1 MRDLVLLALPEE
13 APNLTKL
20 YKNVRTVGVGKV
32 SSAINA
38 TWLITLFKADR
49 VINLGTAGSITA
61 GPGIHRINQVVQHD
75 VNIQPLGLE
84 PGQHLN
90 DPLSYIHLG
99 GQGKV
104 CASGDLFVTEPHRL
118 RVPCDI
124 VEMEAYSIARAAKTA
139 GIDIEI
145 WKYITDNAD
154 AESSKTWQER
164 VAEGEQHYL
173 QVLEQLNVTLEPA

>member
-1 MRDLVLLALPEE
+1 MKDLILLALPEE
-13 APNLTKL
+13 APNLSKL
-20 YKNVRTVGVGKV
+20 YKNVCTVGVGKV

-49 VINLGTAGSITA
+49 VINLGTAGSITV

-75 VNIQPLGLE
+75 VNLQPLGLK
-84 PGQHLN
+84 PGQHFN
-90 DPLSYIHLG
+90 DPLSWIHLG
-99 GQGKV
+99 GEGLS
-104 CASGDLFVTEPHRL
+104 CASGDLFVTEPSKL

>member
-1 MRDLVLLALPEE
+1 MKDLILLALPEE
-13 APNLTKL
+13 APNLSKL
-20 YKNVRTVGVGKV
+20 YKNVCTVGVGKV

-75 VNIQPLGLE
+75 VNLQSLGLE
-84 PGQHLN
+84 PGQHFN
-90 DPLSYIHLG
+90 DPLSWIQLG
-99 GQGKV
+99 GEGLS
-104 CASGDLFVTEPHRL
+104 CASGDLFVTEPSKL